1 MKKKISLLVVF
12 FGILFSS
19 NAQVFDLTTGSAPSV
34 PGNTDPIWTLQGP
47 GGGGFGPVNVSTG
60 SLQFNGSPTVYPNTY
75 AQNNCGQWITP
86 WINAANH
93 VTNIPGTAGT
103 FTYRMT
109 FTIDDCVQNPTA
121 ILDLPFMAAD
131 NSLTAIRVNN
141 VAQAI
146 PGSIFFSSPS
156 SMTSNPTVV
165 NGVNVVEVDVLNN
178 SSFTALQL
186 CGNITVTGDDVAPTN
201 LDCCEALSG
210 EVLSWGAVPGAI
222 GYQVI
227 IQWNDPECCQ
237 SSQLPT
243 ESLYTVTGN
252 SFVLPNPTVCHSWKV
267 RAIFPNNCF
276 SDFSIKQCGC
286 FPIKGDCE
294 PPMDLNCEIQQNS
307 LYLSWAPVP
316 GVTNYEIEINYNDPA
331 CCETTNLPYTNVFT
345 TASNFHI
352 VANSG
357 ECFSWRVRSI
367 CKDGT
372 RSAWSVTRCSCGFHG
387 KQEKGDVRSNT
398 IQGKDVKVTL
408 KPNPAEESV
417 SIMVLNPAVTD
428 NCELVILDLSG
439 SVVHQSSIKMNQE
452 NRIDLTSFKPGMYI
466 CNVNADGKVISTDKL
481 VIK

>member
-1 MKKKISLLVVF
+1 
-12 FGILFSS
+12 
-19 NAQVFDLTTGSAPSV
+19 
-34 PGNTDPIWTLQGP
+34 
-47 GGGGFGPVNVSTG
+47 
-60 SLQFNGSPTVYPNTY
+60 
-75 AQNNCGQWITP
+75 
-86 WINAANH
+86 
-93 VTNIPGTAGT
+93 
-103 FTYRMT
+103 
-109 FTIDDCVQNPTA
+109 
-121 ILDLPFMAAD
+121 
-131 NSLTAIRVNN
+131 
-141 VAQAI
+141 
-146 PGSIFFSSPS
+146 
-156 SMTSNPTVV
+156 
-165 NGVNVVEVDVLNN
+165 
-178 SSFTALQL
+178 
-186 CGNITVTGDDVAPTN
+186 
-201 LDCCEALSG
+201 
-210 EVLSWGAVPGAI
+210 
-222 GYQVI
+222 
-227 IQWNDPECCQ
+227 
-237 SSQLPT
+237 
-243 ESLYTVTGN
+243 
-252 SFVLPNPTVCHSWKV
+252 
-267 RAIFPNNCF
+267 
-276 SDFSIKQCGC
+276 
-286 FPIKGDCE
+286 
-294 PPMDLNCEIQQNS
+294 MDLNCEIQQNS